1 MKLNFSDIQNSLF
14 SPGNIYWD
22 RSGGKRSLITKKGD
36 AINYALIKKLEAA
49 DYLIFIEDSEI
60 KLHREMHDLFLQYNQ
75 ALLMKEKIN
84 FREQIIAL
92 IREEFIENKKSQ
104 NEFNLL
110 AWKLFSL
117 FTEDETENLTFQDN
131 ILLNRHLSVASS
143 YVFCAFFL
151 GYYETRFLK
160 NLFTNTLRDL
170 MKLGDNVA
178 LLSLK
183 ERLEF
188 LRIQTSFNEETRE
201 LVEQMAESSSSTNTL
216 FLERYDGS
224 GMRKMNSREMND
236 LEILLVSLN
245 QFYSFKFNE
254 DDGLTNILRDIEIG
268 DLRCETKTLKMLQR
282 VLYKKPKNIL
292 AAII

>member
-1 MKLNFSDIQNSLF
+1 MKLSLKDIQDSLF

-36 AINYALIKKLEAA
+36 AINYALINKLDEA
-49 DYLIFIEDSEI
+49 DHLIFIEDSEI
-60 KLHREMHDLFLQYNQ
+60 KLHREMHDLFLQYNS
-75 ALLMKEKIN
+75 ALLMKDKIN

-92 IREEFIENKKSQ
+92 LREEFIEHKKSQ
-104 NEFNLL
+104 DEFNLL

-117 FTEDETENLTFQDN
+117 FTQDETDNLTFQDHA
-131 ILLNRHLSVASS
+131 LLHRHLSVASS

-151 GYYETRFLK
+151 GYYETKFLK

-178 LLSLK
+178 SLSLK

-188 LRIQTSFNEETRE
+188 LRIQNTFNDDTKE
-201 LVEQMAESSSSTNTL
+201 LVAQMAESSTAASTM

-224 GMRKMNSREMND
+224 GIRKLNFREMSD

-245 QFYSFKFNE
+245 QFYGFKRDE
-254 DDGLTNILRDIEIG
+254 EGLTNILRDIEIG
-268 DLRCETKTLKMLQR
+268 DLRCETKMLKMLQR

-292 AAII
+292 AAIV